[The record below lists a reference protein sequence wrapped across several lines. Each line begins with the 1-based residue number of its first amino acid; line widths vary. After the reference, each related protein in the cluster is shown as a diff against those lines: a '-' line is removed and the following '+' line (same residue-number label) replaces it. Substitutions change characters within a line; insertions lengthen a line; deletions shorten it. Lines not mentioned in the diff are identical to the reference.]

1 MVNNI
6 RPRSQYP
13 SRPVFWHPSRMG
25 AEYRTEDGRFMESPE
40 MRGRPWTINR
50 ALTEVCGIPG
60 RTFFVAAEDNGRLT
74 CFTTPF
80 GSSQLDHGVFF
91 DKEAFMKEVDRVQ
104 QANNKQF
111 DESEL
116 GFSPRMTINAPET
129 NRTTRDRRQYS
140 KALEEGCVTDVAR
153 RSKKRPR
160 AASKQRGTG
169 STRQDKMPMAAMQ
182 PKKGIRIGDGDAVYA
197 FYDHRLRCCQQN
209 ACKMIAKAWVKVVAP
224 KKQSTHPY
232 TGGKK
237 TRPDWWP
244 ETYYILDKDI
254 WRDLRHKE
262 PDHLNKDERVYLLCH
277 ILRMLVEPKQSRHPA
292 LQKVGLDLDALE
304 TASFDALSTWFN
316 DKDAPANGEKRLFLK
331 EIFKVA
337 RHEAN
342 YKDGGLDGNTEVFVK
357 PISPEASQDA
367 ESDDEENCGQ
377 ILTPASSVEPS
388 DVQMVMHQVQV
399 HEHGETGHFAGNSF
413 AENMPI
419 RTSHY
424 PNPGFEPE
432 VPERQNYLEAPS
444 MGNHAPSYGHSHLGL
459 SEMYPS
465 PQESGRRSS
474 AFNSPTTPVM
484 YPPWSSS
491 NNPGN
496 APMYSLQS
504 QPHGVQAFGGQ
515 MAQDPSYTTSYLDG
529 LPRPDAEAHHADVF
543 ASRDVGQGAIHHQ
556 SVYPNFVTDGA
567 SVGPNVKIEGGRPP
581 SLSQ

>member
-1 MVNNI
+1 MVNDI
-6 RPRSQYP
+6 RPISQYP
-13 SRPVFWHPSRMG
+13 SRPAFWHPNRMG
-25 AEYRTEDGRFMESPE
+25 PEYCPEGRFMESPE

-60 RTFFVAAEDNGRLT
+60 RTFFVAAEDNGKLT

-91 DKEAFMKEVDRVQ
+91 DKEAFMKEVHRVQ
-104 QANNKQF
+104 QVPANKPF

-116 GFSPRMTINAPET
+116 GFSPGMTINAPET
-129 NRTTRDRRQYS
+129 NRAGTRDRRQYS
-140 KALEEGCVTDVAR
+140 KNLEEGCVTDGAR

-160 AASKQRGTG
+160 AASKQGGLG

-232 TGGKK
+232 TGGDR

-244 ETYYILDKDI
+244 ETYYTLEKDT
-254 WRDLRHKE
+254 WQNLRHKE

-277 ILRMLVEPKQSRHPA
+277 ILRMLVEPKHSRHPA
-292 LQKVGLDLDALE
+292 LQKVNLDLKALE
-304 TASFDALSTWFN
+304 AASFEALSSWFN
-316 DKDAPANGEKRLFLK
+316 DKDAPANADKKLFLK

-342 YKDGGLDGNTEVFVK
+342 YKDGGLDGNTEIFVK
-357 PISPEASQDA
+357 AISPEAGKDA
-367 ESDDEENCGQ
+367 DSDEEETFGQ

-399 HEHGETGHFAGNSF
+399 HEHSETGHFAGNSF

-444 MGNHAPSYGHSHLGL
+444 MGNHAPNYSHSHLGL

-465 PQESGRRSS
+465 TQESGRRSE

-484 YPPWSSS
+484 YSPWSSS
-491 NNPGN
+491 NTPGD
-496 APMYSLQS
+496 APMYSFQS
-504 QPHGVQAFGGQ
+504 QPHGVQAVAGQ
-515 MAQDPSYTTSYLDG
+515 MDPSYTPSSIDG
-529 LPRPDAEAHHADVF
+529 LPRHGAEAHHADVF
-543 ASRDVGQGAIHHQ
+543 ASRSIGQGAIHHQ

-567 SVGPNVKIEGGRPP
+567 SVGPSVKIEGGHPP